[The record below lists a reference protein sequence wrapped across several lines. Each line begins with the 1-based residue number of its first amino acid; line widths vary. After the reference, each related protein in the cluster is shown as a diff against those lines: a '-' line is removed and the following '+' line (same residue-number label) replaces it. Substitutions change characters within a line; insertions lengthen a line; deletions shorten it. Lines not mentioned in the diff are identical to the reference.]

1 MSRQRPKGSAGWWF
15 QRVSGVLL
23 IFFVGLHFVDVHF
36 IRGLDN
42 LNFEDVAAKWNQP
55 GWRIA
60 DAILLVL
67 AMVHG
72 TNGVESVLE
81 DYAGARRTQRVWRP
95 LLRGLV
101 AIISLLGA
109 WVLITFQ
116 PGTPG

>member
-23 IFFVGLHFVDVHF
+23 IFFVGLHFV
-36 IRGLDN
+36 
-42 LNFEDVAAKWNQP
+42 DVAAKWNQP

>member
-1 MSRQRPKGSAGWWF
+1 MSVPRQPGGAGWWF
-15 QRVSGVLL
+15 QRVSGVVL
-23 IFFVGLHFVDVHF
+23 IIFVGLHFVDVHF
-36 IRGLDN
+36 VRGLAN
-42 LNFEDVAAKWNQP
+42 LNFEDVAAKWNSP

-81 DYAGARRTQRVWRP
+81 DYAAARRTERVWRP

-101 AIISLLGA
+101 IAVSLLGA
-109 WVLITFQ
+109 WVLITFS
-116 PGTPG
+116 PGGAG